1 MELAYSFRLFT
12 EIFFP
17 RQCIVCHREIQRGCF
32 CEDCRQG
39 FLLERQLF
47 WGSNALTWQEQRYW
61 ELEHKANELLY
72 DGCLLY
78 RYDAELKQLLHS
90 LKFEN
95 RAQLLPLLREET
107 YLGLLQGGK
116 ALQQWLKGFDIITC
130 IPTSPERRQRRGFDV
145 PWELFS
151 CLKSL
156 GLDRT
161 YGQELLT
168 RVRST
173 APLYQ
178 LGAEQRRAELAGCF
192 RLNSKALSK
201 YTHGRGLKQGPS
213 ILLCDDIVTT
223 YGTMLEAARF
233 LLDAGAGRVSVLAF
247 SAAKNNW

>member
-1 MELAYSFRLFT
+1 MGLAYNFRLFT

-32 CEDCRQG
+32 CKACREG
-39 FLLERQLF
+39 FLLERQLY
-47 WGSNALTWQEQRYW
+47 WGSNAATWQEQRHW
-61 ELEHKANELLY
+61 ELEPQATELLY
-72 DGCLLY
+72 DGYLLY
-78 RYDAELKQLLHS
+78 RYDAELKQLLNS

-95 RAQLLPLLREET
+95 KAQLLPLLREET

-116 ALQQWLKGFDIITC
+116 ALRQWLNSFDLITC

-145 PWELFS
+145 PWELFG
-151 CLKSL
+151 CLRE
-156 GLDRT
+156 LDLQSS

-178 LGAEQRRAELAGCF
+178 LGAEQRKAELAGCF

-201 YTHGRGLKQGPS
+201 YIQGRGLDKGPS

-233 LLDAGAGRVSVLAF
+233 LLDAGAGKVSVLAF